1 MHMRKLMSIVFLLLV
16 LIISLGVSVY
26 MGSFNGLKEGLENEP
41 KAPAEGE
48 AELAEGEAETA
59 EGETEPTEGEAEP
72 AEGEE
77 SEFDITPMEGTCA
90 ETMTNYN

>member
-1 MHMRKLMSIVFLLLV
+1 MRKLTSIVFLLLV

-41 KAPAEGE
+41 NAPAEGE
-48 AELAEGEAETA
+48 AEPA

>member
-48 AELAEGEAETA
+48 AEPA